1 MTFDQVLASSTAIV
15 AQTGAYLAQSL
26 WAFLPVIALFAIPL
40 GLLIFG
46 YWFFVM
52 RRTR

>member
-1 MTFDQVLASSTAIV
+1 MTFDQIVASSTAV
-15 AQTGAYLAQSL
+15 VTQTGGYLASSL

-46 YWFFVM
+46 YWFFVS
-52 RRTR
+52 RRTK